1 MPAVHPNREHRV
13 TASASAVVQVVAAT
27 KVSSQ
32 VSLVPSAGASV
43 VAQDVAATKVSSPG
57 NQVPSAEISQEV
69 HRGRKDLWILARIC
83 RSGPSLTK

>member
-1 MPAVHPNREHRV
+1 M

-27 KVSSQ
+27 KVSSP

-43 VAQDVAATKVSSPG
+43 VAQDVAATKVS
-57 NQVPSAEISQEV
+57 NQVSLVPSAEISQEV
-69 HRGRKDLWILARIC
+69 HRGRKDLWVLVRIC